1 MQSFGGDIK
10 YILNSDEYA
19 DMQANQV
26 FLNRFM
32 AGFSKLIGFYKV
44 KLTQ

>member
-19 DMQANQV
+19 DMQSNNV

-32 AGFSKLIGFYKV
+32 TGFTKLIGFYKV
-44 KLTQ
+44 KFTK